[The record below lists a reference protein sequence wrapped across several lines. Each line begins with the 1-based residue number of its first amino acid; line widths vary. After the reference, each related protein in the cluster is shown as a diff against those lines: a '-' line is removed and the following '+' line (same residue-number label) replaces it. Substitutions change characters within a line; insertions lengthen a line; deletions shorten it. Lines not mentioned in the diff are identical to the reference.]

1 MAKTDKPL
9 FGFNVRGT
17 LGKALTF
24 RRSGPTTIAEK
35 KPIPTNTKSLAQLS
49 WRTMYQKATALWHA
63 LSPAEQQDWE
73 SQATRKHMTG
83 YAWFMSQCLKPNPGL
98 YLPLQGGTMKGD
110 IDMASSKVLNL
121 PVPTADEEPTRKQ
134 ELSDH
139 AALTT
144 GAHGFDKS
152 ARVYND
158 AQIPI
163 PDAAWTAV
171 PFNSELWDTDNIHDN
186 VTNNSRLTCKTAG
199 KYQVVGQVCFLAN
212 ATGIRNSRILAN
224 GTTVFAVNTCP
235 KRSDNFWYAI
245 VVTIVDLD
253 VDDYVELQVYQN
265 SGDDLN
271 LATQNYS
278 YPEFMMARI
287 A

>member
-1 MAKTDKPL
+1 MSKTDKPL

-24 RRSGPTTIAEK
+24 RKSGPTTIAEK
-35 KPIPTNTKSLAQLS
+35 KPIPTDAKSLAQLS

-110 IDMASSKVLNL
+110 IDMSSSKILNL

-134 ELSDH
+134 ELSNH

-144 GAHGFDKS
+144 GVHGLAALHAAGFHS
-152 ARVYND
+152 AGQAVSRVIWKDLSQAALEDLNRTETLDWTTLDLTAYTSAD
-158 AQIPI
+158 AKIAFVRLQIH
-163 PDAAWTAV
+163 V
-171 PFNSELWDTDNIHDN
+171 DT
-186 VTNNSRLTCKTAG
+186 
-199 KYQVVGQVCFLAN
+199 VG
-212 ATGIRNSRILAN
+212 TGARCLLRARQN
-224 GTTVFAVNTCP
+224 GTTSVAFPEIRVNKEAVTAGNYFSFT
-235 KRSDNFWYAI
+235 SLVGMDSGQVIEYNIIIDTGWQIDSYI
-245 VVTIVDLD
+245 D
-253 VDDYVELQVYQN
+253 VLGYIE
-265 SGDDLN
+265 
-271 LATQNYS
+271 
-278 YPEFMMARI
+278 
-287 A
+287 